1 MKASTIK
8 FYEVIRKEFNK
19 LSMDKTLKTSY
30 IIKKLSLKY
39 FLSER
44 TIENIIFN
52 RV

>member
-1 MKASTIK
+1 MKASTAK

-19 LSMDKTLKTSY
+19 LSEDKTLKTSY
-30 IIKKLSLKY
+30 IIKELSLKY